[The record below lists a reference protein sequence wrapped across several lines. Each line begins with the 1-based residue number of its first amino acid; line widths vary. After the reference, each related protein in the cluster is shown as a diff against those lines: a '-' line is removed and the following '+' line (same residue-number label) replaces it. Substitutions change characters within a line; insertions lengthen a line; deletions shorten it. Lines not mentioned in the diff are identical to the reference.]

1 VPIQRSVPNGSSPA
15 VQRLVWALVALFVA
29 FVLSSLLKGV
39 YDYFTEWY
47 FSDRY
52 WVLETAQQVAEVGIN
67 RVRFLPNS
75 SYGIDILLWTHFLP
89 SYLYALGVALL
100 DIRIYD
106 LTLIRVGELL
116 VTLGAVIAVFARYLP
131 LRWALALTAV
141 TFLEPIFH
149 LTFIHGE
156 FMRWTLVFG
165 LVSFLCLG
173 PPGERRG
180 AWAQRG
186 LDFLAGASAVLAPL
200 CFVSLGLPILLGLSI
215 AFLVEVFA
223 ARGAGG
229 RVARIAA
236 FGLGAALPLL
246 GVAVHLLAVV
256 GIEELKDLWAC
267 MTQYAPQVS
276 TVAGQRKGLL
286 RVGYFL
292 ASLLVA
298 PWGVTLLPVGIAATA
313 LNLLHLRQL
322 GSSERFLTR
331 TAAIFTGTWIACA
344 LIVPAHFTSARMMWL
359 LPFHLLQ
366 ILIALRSRQTH
377 PVDFLYFAAASALA
391 LIVGGAYHALGRP
404 GGIYSFYY
412 AIPVALA
419 LLLAGAAVGALR
431 TREHLRRCFA
441 HWIDRHGLLG
451 LAGLLV
457 LVLGQMVFAYGKLWW
472 EAFPPLVRGE
482 YREPIVRTLA
492 REIRKVAER
501 ELAPG
506 DWVLSNASVREF
518 FPEGVQR
525 QEMFLFRR
533 TKGDAGI
540 GGARWSPADK
550 AFLLF
555 PDAPPPYP
563 TELEHYGT
571 ELGPGRSFYYGGF
584 VYALGPRIEIV
595 PGFVLLVGTPIAA
608 DEAKDVVYPHPRN
621 LIPKE
626 ETEAYLRWRE
636 AAGVPVR

>member
-1 VPIQRSVPNGSSPA
+1 VSIHRIVPDDSSPG
-15 VQRLVWALVALFVA
+15 VRRLVSALAVLFVA
-29 FVLSSLLKGV
+29 FVASALLKGIH
-39 YDYFTEWY
+39 DYFTEWY

-89 SYLYALGVALL
+89 SYLYGIGVALL

-156 FMRWTLVFG
+156 FKRWTLVFG
-165 LVSFLCLG
+165 LVAFLCLG
-173 PPGERRG
+173 PPDERRG

-186 LDFLAGASAVLAPL
+186 RDFLAGFSGVLAPL

-236 FGLGAALPLL
+236 YGLGAALPLL
-246 GVAVHLLAVV
+246 GVTAYLLAVP
-256 GIEELKDLWAC
+256 GIEELKDLWVC
-267 MTQYAPQVS
+267 MTQYAPQVATIGS
-276 TVAGQRKGLL
+276 QGKSLL
-286 RVGYFL
+286 RVGYFIGN
-292 ASLLVA
+292 LLVA
-298 PWGVTLLPVGIAATA
+298 PWGATLLPVGIAATA
-313 LNLLHLRQL
+313 LNLLHFRQL

-344 LIVPAHFTSARMMWL
+344 LIVPAHFTSSRMMWV

-377 PVDFLYFAAASALA
+377 PVDFLYFAAVSAVW

-419 LLLAGAAVGALR
+419 LLLSGAVVGALW
-431 TREHLRRCFA
+431 TREDLGRRFA
-441 HWIDRHGLLG
+441 RWIDRQGLVA
-451 LAGLLV
+451 LAGLLMVV
-457 LVLGQMVFAYGKLWW
+457 LAQMTFTYGKLWA
-472 EAFPPLVRGE
+472 EAFPALLRGQ

-501 ELAPG
+501 ELEPG

-540 GGARWSPADK
+540 GGARRSPAEK
-550 AFLLF
+550 AFLLL
-555 PDAPPPYP
+555 PDGPPPYP
-563 TELEHYGT
+563 TELLHYGT

-584 VYALGPRIEIV
+584 VYALGPRIEV
-595 PGFVLLVGTPIAA
+595 APGFVLLVGTPVAA
-608 DEAKDVVYPHPRN
+608 EEAEDVAYPRDGSTR
-621 LIPKE
+621 KE
-626 ETEAYLRWRE
+626 IEAYLRWRE
-636 AAGVPVR
+636 AAGVAVR